1 MHVSN
6 ERTPTPLGDIIL
18 KRMADLGYRRQAD
31 LARAANLGPDVI
43 SRAITKPAK
52 PEIPTL
58 RALAATLALDPDTL
72 IAFVHG
78 SGDGL
83 TGTPVRATTP
93 TLDPDIAE
101 TNRLLRPDS
110 PLTDDQRDELRAF
123 LRRLNATYLPARR
136 RGRTA

>member
-18 KRMADLGYRRQAD
+18 KRMKDLGYRRQAD
-31 LARAANLGPDVI
+31 LARAANLGPELI
-43 SRAITKPAK
+43 SRAITKPLK
-52 PEIPTL
+52 PDIPTL
-58 RALAATLALDPDTL
+58 RALAGALALDPNDL
-72 IAFVHG
+72 IAFVHRT
-78 SGDGL
+78 DDERD
-83 TGTPVRATTP
+83 TPAVRPTTP
-93 TLDPDIAE
+93 ALDPDIAE

-123 LRRLNATYLPARR
+123 LRRLNASYLPARR